1 MKEERRREHSFIHDA
16 LEGIAAFDSVRD
28 EEDRSRLFE
37 AFVPLRYG
45 RGECVVRQGDVG
57 RNFYVIANGTC
68 EVVVRRE
75 SMDENDDDFDG
86 GYGDDFD
93 GEGDEEGTRDDG
105 CDLKID
111 AAALNARGRR
121 IKNVIK
127 RNEIGC
133 GQTFGEVAL
142 LNPNVPIRSAS
153 VFAKS
158 NRVTLWAIDSKTFGA
173 ILRATAFEKRARNE
187 STLENVKFFADM
199 LDDYEIS

>member
-1 MKEERRREHSFIHDA
+1 MMTSTKEHHQHHHQQHKRRRWRKKASEGALLAVSRDEERSIECFLRERRRGGEEEEEEEEEEELKEERRREHSFIHDA

-86 GYGDDFD
+86 
-93 GEGDEEGTRDDG
+93 EGDEEGTRDDG

-121 IKNVIK
+121 IKRDKKERNWMRTNV
-127 RNEIGC
+127 R
-133 GQTFGEVAL
+133 
-142 LNPNVPIRSAS
+142 
-153 VFAKS
+153 
-158 NRVTLWAIDSKTFGA
+158 
-173 ILRATAFEKRARNE
+173 
-187 STLENVKFFADM
+187 
-199 LDDYEIS
+199 